1 VPSVTDRCSGADIGK
16 QDVDGNSALMLA
28 ARHGHCSVVEVLLDA
43 GRRRCCRRR
52 LITTSHRH
60 PRRPTSSVDLRF
72 VDIRNKHGQTAL
84 HEAAKGGH
92 AAITAALVF
101 AGASVD
107 CADRWLNRPLQ
118 YATLHGH
125 TAVVALLA
133 AQRCDVNAPNLG
145 RRTALHTAA
154 QNGHSDIAGI
164 LLGAGACTTVRD
176 SEGDTPTLLAGRYQ
190 HRSVFEQLIAASSVP
205 DVFDH
210 SDSLGKNAFHY
221 AAANGYI
228 ELVIG
233 VLQKFDA
240 HQLRLSST
248 STDVRSETDYSRAP
262 DWGDMKG
269 NTALMLAVRR
279 NHVEV
284 S

>member
-1 VPSVTDRCSGADIGK
+1 MTSVTDHFSDVDIGK

-43 GRRRCCRRR
+43 ARRCRR
-52 LITTSHRH
+52 LPSDYVQAEVD
-60 PRRPTSSVDLRF
+60 RRLSF

-154 QNGHSDIAGI
+154 QNGHSDIAAI
-164 LLGAGACTTVRD
+164 LLEAGACTTIRD
-176 SEGDTPTLLAGRYQ
+176 SERDTPTLLAGRYQ
-190 HRSVFEQLIAASSVP
+190 HRSVFEQLVAASSVP
-205 DVFDH
+205 DVFNH

-233 VLQKFDA
+233 ILQKFGA
-240 HQLRLSST
+240 HQLQPSSLLT
-248 STDVRSETDYSRAP
+248 NDAPEIDYSRAP
-262 DWGDMKG
+262 DWMDMKG